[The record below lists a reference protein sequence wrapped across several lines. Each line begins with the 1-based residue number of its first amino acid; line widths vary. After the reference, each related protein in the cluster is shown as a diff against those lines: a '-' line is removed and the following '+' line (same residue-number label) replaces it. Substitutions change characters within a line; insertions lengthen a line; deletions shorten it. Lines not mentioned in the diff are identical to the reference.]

1 MKTSPQTLRRN
12 AALLRRDTTGGAR
25 RATFRLVT
33 PAVDRHGTVI
43 LPEGVDIAAHKA
55 AGSPFL
61 WMHESGGFGA
71 APSPDVVIGRVVEY
85 QQSSAALD
93 IVVEFH
99 DDGPQGLASRCW
111 EKVQAGL
118 LRMVSIGCSVIASET
133 RKVGGQDV
141 MVFTRSEL
149 WEASLVIIG
158 SNREAL
164 RLDRAA
170 AIRALDNLTKETAKM
185 DKAALCKMLGIE
197 ESATREEAEKA
208 CMDYLVKT
216 DDAEARKAAA
226 AALDEHFPE
235 SASGEDET
243 RSEDGDKDEELE
255 ALRGAN
261 AELQRALTAAQATRA
276 AAPTPAKVADDAAQ
290 REAALAKDVDQ
301 WVTEGRIKREERA
314 TWLEK
319 HRKGKAA
326 KVVRHLPAGTW
337 TTSQRLATAPG
348 APVKV
353 ETPTAPAKGEPGKAP
368 SLVQR
373 FAAQQAAERGIPL
386 DKIKN

>member
-12 AALLRRDTTGGAR
+12 ASLLRRDTASGAR

-43 LPEGVDIAAHKA
+43 LPEGVDITAHKA

-61 WMHESGGFGA
+61 WMHESGGGFGA
-71 APSPDVVIGRVVEY
+71 APPPDVVIGKVVEY
-85 QQSSAALD
+85 AQSAAALD
-93 IVVEFH
+93 ITVEFA

-133 RKVGGQDV
+133 RKVNGQDV

-170 AIRALDNLTKETAKM
+170 ALRALNALEKTPM
-185 DKAALCKMLGIE
+185 DKAALIKLLGIAE
-197 ESATREEAEKA
+197 DADRETAEAA
-208 CMDYLVKT
+208 LVKYLCET
-216 DDAEARKAAA
+216 DASADDRKAAA

-243 RSEDGDKDEELE
+243 RSESEDKDELE
-255 ALRGAN
+255 AMRAAN
-261 AELQRALTAAQATRA
+261 AELQRALAAAQAARA
-276 AAPTPAKVADDAAQ
+276 AAPPAAKVADDAAK

-301 WVTEGRIKREERA
+301 WIAEGKVKREERA

-319 HRKGKAA
+319 HRAGKAA
-326 KVVRHLPAGTW
+326 KVVRHLPAGAW

-348 APVKV
+348 AKV
-353 ETPTAPAKGEPGKAP
+353 DPPAAPSKAPGKEQAP

-373 FAAQQAAERGIPL
+373 FADQQRAEHGLPS
-386 DKIKN
+386 KN

>member
-1 MKTSPQTLRRN
+1 MSEKTAKTLRRN

-61 WMHESGGFGA
+61 WMHESGGGFGA

-93 IVVEFH
+93 IVVEFA
-99 DDGPQGLASRCW
+99 DDGPAGLASRCW

-133 RKVGGQDV
+133 RKVNGQDV

-235 SASGEDET
+235 SASGEDE
-243 RSEDGDKDEELE
+243 DGKDEELE

-261 AELQRALTAAQATRA
+261 AELQRALTAAHAARA
-276 AAPTPAKVADDAAQ
+276 AAPAPAKVADDAAK
-290 REAALAKDVDQ
+290 REAALGRDVDQ
-301 WVTEGRIKREERA
+301 WITEGRVQREERA
-314 TWLEK
+314 AWLEK
-319 HRKGKAA
+319 HRAGKAA
-326 KVVRHLPAGTW
+326 KVVRHLPAGAW

-348 APVKV
+348 AKV
-353 ETPTAPAKGEPGKAP
+353 DPPASAPSKAPGKDEAP

-373 FAAQQAAERGIPL
+373 FAAQQRAEHGLPS
-386 DKIKN
+386 KN

>member
-1 MKTSPQTLRRN
+1 
-12 AALLRRDTTGGAR
+12 
-25 RATFRLVT
+25 
-33 PAVDRHGTVI
+33 
-43 LPEGVDIAAHKA
+43 
-55 AGSPFL
+55 
-61 WMHESGGFGA
+61 MHESGGFGA
-71 APSPDVVIGRVVEY
+71 APPPDVVIGRVVEY
-85 QQSSAALD
+85 DQSPKALD
-93 IVVEFH
+93 ITVEFA
-99 DDGPQGLASRCW
+99 DDGPQGLASKCW
-111 EKVQAGL
+111 AKVQAGL
-118 LRMVSIGCSVIASET
+118 LRSVSIGCSVVASET
-133 RKVGGQDV
+133 RKVNGQDV

-170 AIRALDNLTKETAKM
+170 ALRALNALEKTPM
-185 DKAALCKMLGIE
+185 DKAALIKLLGIAE
-197 ESATREEAEKA
+197 DADRETAEAA
-208 CMDYLVKT
+208 LTTYLCET
-216 DDAEARKAAA
+216 SDDADARKAAA

-235 SASGEDET
+235 SASGEEQN
-243 RSEDGDKDEELE
+243 RSEDGKDEELE

-261 AELQRALTAAQATRA
+261 AELQRALTAAQAARA
-276 AAPTPAKVADDAAQ
+276 AAPPAAKVADDAAK
-290 REAALAKDVDQ
+290 REAALGKDVDQ
-301 WVTEGRIKREERA
+301 WITEGRIKREERA

-319 HRKGKAA
+319 HRAGKAA
-326 KVVRHLPAGTW
+326 KVVRHIPAGTW

>member
-33 PAVDRHGTVI
+33 PAVDRHATII
-43 LPEGVDIAAHKA
+43 LPEGVDLTAHKA

-93 IVVEFH
+93 IVVEFA
-99 DDGPQGLASRCW
+99 DDGPKGLASKCW
-111 EKVQAGL
+111 AKVQAGL

-170 AIRALDNLTKETAKM
+170 ALRALDSLKETPKM
-185 DKAALCKMLGIE
+185 DKTALCKLLGIAE
-197 ESATREEAEKA
+197 DADRE
-208 CMDYLVKT
+208 T
-216 DDAEARKAAA
+216 AEAGLIKYLCETDASADDRKAAA
-226 AALDEHFPE
+226 SALDEHFPE

-243 RSEDGDKDEELE
+243 RSEDGKDEELE

-261 AELQRALTAAQATRA
+261 AELQRALTAAQAARA
-276 AAPTPAKVADDAAQ
+276 AVPAPAKVADDAAK
-290 REAALAKDVDQ
+290 REAALGKDVDQ
-301 WVTEGRIKREERA
+301 WITEGRIKREERA

-319 HRKGKAA
+319 HRAGKAA
-326 KVVRHLPAGTW
+326 KVVRHLPAGAW

-348 APVKV
+348 AKV
-353 ETPTAPAKGEPGKAP
+353 DPPTSAPSKAPGKDEAP

-373 FAAQQAAERGIPL
+373 FAAQQRAEHGLPTS
-386 DKIKN
+386 KN